1 MANNNKAAK
10 PATKSAMLQT
20 LAEASGLSRKQVAAV
35 FDALSEYI
43 KNQLGKKG
51 PGVVNMVGLL
61 KIKRVMKPAT
71 PERMGRNPATGEPM
85 MFKAKPARTVV
96 KSQPLKTLKDF
107 VK

>member
-1 MANNNKAAK
+1 MAQNKAAR
-10 PATKSAMLQT
+10 PATKSAMFQS
-20 LAEASGLSRKQVAAV
+20 LAEESGLSRKQVAAV
-35 FDALSEYI
+35 FDALTNYI
-43 KNQLGKKG
+43 KNQVGKKG
-51 PGVVNMVGLL
+51 PGIVNMAGLL

-96 KSQPLKTLKDF
+96 KSQPLKLLKDF